1 MDVGLLQSYADKGM
15 TRKQI
20 ADAIGL
26 SYKRTT
32 EICRQYG
39 IAPVRQKRN
48 VKPGQKR
55 GPRNRTKQ
63 IIALREQGLMVKE
76 IMSQIGCSK
85 DTVKAT
91 ITKYGLRKQRDPVK
105 IEEAISVI
113 NAAGYDYVC
122 GFDNTHSK
130 VTVRCRKCGKTFD
143 KMYRKLR
150 EKAIGT
156 YSHEMKCPHCW
167 RTGVEEY
174 RKKKREPKEREAQM
188 KAQRRAEQLSRKVSE
203 QLTKR
208 LAIHVCKNCG
218 TEFCIET
225 TGYNSDIYCSKRC
238 QQRWHDRIKNEK
250 RTDRL
255 IAREYDT
262 DITLEKLFNRDGGV
276 CYICGQLCDWS
287 DITEK
292 NGTIIAGN
300 NYPSID
306 HVKPVSKGGTHTW
319 GNIKL
324 ACRECNT
331 LKGWK

>member
-1 MDVGLLQSYADKGM
+1 MDAGLLQKYASEGLTRIAIAEKIGMSY
-15 TRKQI
+15 
-20 ADAIGL
+20 
-26 SYKRTT
+26 SRTT
-32 EICRQYG
+32 TLLRRYG
-39 IAPVRQKRN
+39 IEVKR
-48 VKPGQKR
+48 KKHDTEPR
-55 GPRNRTKQ
+55 GPKEKTKQ
-63 IIALREQGLMVKE
+63 IINLRKSGLTISE
-76 IMSQIGCSK
+76 IMETQNVSK
-85 DTVKAT
+85 DVVKR
-91 ITKYGLRKQRDPVK
+91 IINKYGLRMQRGPVTEAEAADV
-105 IEEAISVI
+105 IEK
-113 NAAGYDYVC
+113 AGYEYVC
-122 GFDNTHSK
+122 GFVNAHSK
-130 VTVRCRKCGKTFD
+130 VMIRCKKCGGTFE
-143 KMYRKLR
+143 KMYRHLH
-150 EKAIGT
+150 EKAQGT
-156 YSHEMKCPHCW
+156 YKYEMTCPHCL
-167 RTGVEEY
+167 RQEIEEY
-174 RKKKREPKEREAQM
+174 RRKKKAPKERDAQM

-218 TEFCIET
+218 IEFCIEA

-287 DITEK
+287 DMTEK
-292 NGTIIAGN
+292 NGTMIAGN

-324 ACRECNT
+324 ACRACNT
-331 LKGWK
+331 LKGWN

>member
-1 MDVGLLQSYADKGM
+1 MDVGLLRQYAAEGL
-15 TRKQI
+15 TRKAI
-20 ADAIGL
+20 AEKIGM
-26 SYKRTT
+26 SYSGTT
-32 EICRQYG
+32 TLLNKYNIYVPRKKHEC
-39 IAPVRQKRN
+39 
-48 VKPGQKR
+48 KPR
-55 GPRNRTKQ
+55 GPKEITKK
-63 IIALREQGLMVKE
+63 IIDLRGQGFKVKE
-76 IMSQIGCSK
+76 IMDSLGCSK
-85 DTVKAT
+85 DTVKQV
-91 ITKYGLRKQRDPVK
+91 IRKYGLRKQRDPLTLDEAK
-105 IEEAISVI
+105 IVI
-113 NAAGYDYVC
+113 NAAGYDYVS
-122 GFDNTHSK
+122 GFMNAHSK
-130 VTVRCRKCGKTFD
+130 VTVRCTKCGNTFGR
-143 KMYRKLR
+143 MYKNIR
-150 EKAIGT
+150 EKANGT
-156 YSHEMKCPHCW
+156 YKHEMGCPHC
-167 RTGVEEY
+167 Y
-174 RKKKREPKEREAQM
+174 RKEVEKHRRKEIESKEREAQI
-188 KAQRRAEQLSRKVSE
+188 KAQQRAEQLSRKVSE

-292 NGTIIAGN
+292 DGTMIAGN

-324 ACRECNT
+324 ACRACNT
-331 LKGWK
+331 LKGWN